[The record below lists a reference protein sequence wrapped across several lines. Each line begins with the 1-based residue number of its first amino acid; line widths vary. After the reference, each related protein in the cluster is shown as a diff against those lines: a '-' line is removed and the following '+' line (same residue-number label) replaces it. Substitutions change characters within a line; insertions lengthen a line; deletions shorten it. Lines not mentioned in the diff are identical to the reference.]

1 MEFAA
6 ASESVAV
13 ESLGIDRQR
22 DVGAGEVVFV
32 DMAMQMHTHVD
43 ALAQPL
49 RPCIFEYVYLA
60 RPDSVVD
67 NISVYEAR
75 VQMGVRLAAV
85 CGVCV

>member
-43 ALAQPL
+43 ALA
-49 RPCIFEYVYLA
+49 
-60 RPDSVVD
+60 
-67 NISVYEAR
+67 R
-75 VQMGVRLAAV
+75 VSSSTCTWRVRTR
-85 CGVCV
+85 